1 MINKTLKIIL
11 WLAVIILIIFIPRL
25 FGIYYTNMAVAF
37 AIFSVYALSLN
48 MLLGYTGLLSFGHAM
63 FFGMG
68 AYGTALSLTHVD
80 GLGILPAIGIGMLT
94 AIILAMVL
102 SPLVVRVSGTA
113 FAMLHLAFGQLM
125 FVLALKLY
133 KITGGEDG
141 IGNFPMPGIF
151 TESLKSSPEHFYYLA
166 MIILGACTW
175 LMWFITKTPFG
186 QIQVGIRD
194 NAKRID
200 YLGYK
205 VPQSKAVVYV
215 LSAMFAGIAGS
226 LYGLSHNLVSAD
238 GVLGLGMSF
247 APIIST
253 MIGGVGSFFGPILG
267 VAIFQGID
275 ELILRYTESTEL
287 VMGVI
292 LILVVMFM
300 PMGFMGLVNI
310 LKLKWKHRSA
320 GKAHLEKTS

>member
-1 MINKTLKIIL
+1 MMNKTIKIIL
-11 WLAVIILIIFIPRL
+11 WLVVLILMIFIPRL
-25 FGIYYTNMAVAF
+25 FGIYYTNMVVTF
-37 AIFSVYALSLN
+37 AIFSVYAVSLN

-68 AYGTALSLTHVD
+68 GYGTALALTHID
-80 GLGILPAIGIGMLT
+80 GIGVLPAIGIGAM
-94 AIILAMVL
+94 AAMVLALIL

-125 FVLALKLY
+125 YVLALKLY

-141 IGNFPMPGIF
+141 IGNFPIPGVF
-151 TESLKSSPEHFYYLA
+151 TESLKSSPEHFYYLV
-166 MIILGACTW
+166 MIILAICTW
-175 LMWFITKTPFG
+175 LMWFLTKTPFG

-205 VPQSKAVVYV
+205 VPQTKAVVYV
-215 LSAMFAGIAGS
+215 LSALFAGIAGS

-238 GVLGLGMSF
+238 GALGLGMSF
-247 APIIST
+247 APIISI

-300 PMGFMGLVNI
+300 PTGFMGLINM
-310 LKLKWKHRSA
+310 LKLKWKNRS
-320 GKAHLEKTS
+320 GWEG